1 MSDKAEE
8 LARQLL
14 EKTES
19 GKLLWTFVPEAMP
32 DGDWLESEKFRTNL
46 DDVFS
51 FFISRRVNGD
61 NKTLDFEL
69 SQPGRVVL
77 SAQARNNVPIGPV
90 TRKLLEIRRGFTSL
104 DDKERLAEPI
114 DAPVVARFRL
124 FSDLFHAARKNAM
137 GGDQTIEKVQQ
148 LLERLG

>member
-19 GKLLWTFVPEAMP
+19 GKLLWTFVPEAMS
-32 DGDWLESEKFRTNL
+32 DGDWLESEKFRTDL
-46 DDVFS
+46 DDGFS

-61 NKTLDFEL
+61 YKTLDFEL

-77 SAQARNNVPIGPV
+77 SAQSRNFPIGPK
-90 TRKLLEIRRGFTSL
+90 TRKLLEIRRGFISP
-104 DDKERLAEPI
+104 DVKEELAEPV
-114 DAPVVARFRL
+114 DAPIVARFRL
-124 FSDLFHAARKNAM
+124 FSDLFHAARRSAI

>member
-19 GKLLWTFVPEAMP
+19 GKLLWTFVPEAIS
-32 DGDWLESEKFRTNL
+32 DGDWLESEKLRTDL
-46 DDVFS
+46 DDGFS

-61 NKTLDFEL
+61 NKRLDFEL

-77 SAQARNNVPIGPV
+77 SAQSNNFPFIGPK
-90 TRKLLEIRRGFTSL
+90 TRKLLEIRRGFISP
-104 DDKERLAEPI
+104 DYKEKLAEPV
-114 DAPVVARFRL
+114 DAPVLARFRI
-124 FSDLFHAARKNAM
+124 FSDLFHAARRSAM

>member
-19 GKLLWTFVPEAMP
+19 GKLLWTFVPEPMSG
-32 DGDWLESEKFRTNL
+32 GDWLESEKFRTDL
-46 DDVFS
+46 DDGFS

-77 SAQARNNVPIGPV
+77 SAQSRNNVPIGPT
-90 TRKLLEIRRGFTSL
+90 TRKLLEIRRGFISP
-104 DDKERLAEPI
+104 DDKEKLAEPI
-114 DAPVVARFRL
+114 DAPILARFRL
-124 FSDLFHAARKNAM
+124 FSDLFHAARKSATD
-137 GGDQTIEKVQQ
+137 GDQTIEKVQQ

>member
-14 EKTES
+14 NKTES
-19 GKLLWTFVPEAMP
+19 GKLLWTYVPEAMSG
-32 DGDWLESEKFRTNL
+32 GDWLGSEKFRTDL
-46 DDVFS
+46 DDGFS
-51 FFISRRVNGD
+51 FFISRRVNGE

-77 SAQARNNVPIGPV
+77 TAQSSNFPVIGPT
-90 TRKLLEIRRGFTSL
+90 TRKLLEIRRSFINP
-104 DDKERLAEPI
+104 DDKEKLAEPV
-114 DAPVVARFRL
+114 DAPIIARFRL
-124 FSDLFHAARKNAM
+124 FSDLFHAARSSAI

-148 LLERLG
+148 LLEQLG